1 MKKTSIASAI
11 SCILAGGVLGT
22 SVPVFAQD
30 DAADESMD
38 EIVTTGSRIR
48 KDVFSSSAPMEVLDV
63 DQASL
68 RGISSVGALL
78 QKSTMAAGS
87 PQVTAATTV
96 EFTQNGG
103 LGAGTVSLRG
113 LGANRTLVLLNGRR
127 AGPAGVQGGV
137 SSFDLNVL
145 PLSTIQRVE
154 VLKDGASSIYGSD
167 AVAGV
172 VNIITRKDDGG
183 EIDGFVSQPSES
195 GGEESRLSATYGK
208 SFDRGSFRVT
218 ADYHKQEKL
227 GRGDRDYFTC
237 GNQYMFDINT
247 GERADVIDGRTG
259 ERACEDLT
267 WGHVWIYDYADP
279 SNIPSSRFLLGQY
292 DYDNNLGGV
301 IPGYA
306 VDPANPS
313 WLTQPGGFFPVGYD
327 PTSDGVTNDNHPY
340 QDKQSLN
347 PENELITLYA
357 EAEYEFTDN
366 VTGYAEVLLN
376 RRETK
381 SDYYQQYWSYI
392 YSGDF
397 DFCGTDPD
405 CNELGNQVDGLGF
418 GVPGGGNSLSAAAG
432 WFGEQWYSPTA
443 ITDRADTEVEVDY
456 TRFLAGLRGELNNGY
471 GWDVSFNYSKS
482 DGKYTNDRVYD
493 DSIRDQNWL
502 TGSCVGT
509 TSSVRGVPCV
519 DIPWLD
525 PELLQGNISP
535 EVDAFLFGRE
545 TGTTEY
551 TQWSLDGFM
560 TGELYDM
567 PAGPASIAFGFH
579 HSEDEILDTPG
590 SITLDPVTGDSN
602 SWFGDAAG
610 ITAGDDATTA
620 VFVEF
625 DVPLLSD
632 KAYAENLTLNVSSR
646 FSDVDSY
653 GTGTT
658 WKVGVNWQVTDSF
671 RVRANRGT
679 SFRTPA
685 LFELYLADSTSSI
698 SQRADPCIG
707 WGAALAEGSVTQ
719 TLADNCAAD
728 GLPPDFI
735 QGSIT
740 PTVFSSGG
748 LGKLEAETSDS
759 LTFGIIWQP
768 SFADLNFSVDYFDIE
783 VNNEVDR
790 IGGGTILSQCYN
802 SQFGPAFGDT
812 EPLCDLFDRTGLG
825 NAPDNIIDN
834 YINIAEQRSRGV
846 DYAVRYNTDMSWG
859 TLGIELKATQQ
870 IEDTKGISADTIEEL
885 NGRVGDPKLVGD
897 WNITLDKDSW
907 SFFYGGNYIG
917 ESSDEGHF
925 GGNTIT
931 YRGVDYRAVL
941 NTDAIVYHSFSAQYF
956 FEDYG
961 LTAMLGVANAFD
973 EAPPQLTR
981 QGTDD
986 EYTMIGNAV
995 LASQY
1000 DWLGRRYFFNLKLN
1014 FD

>member
-1 MKKTSIASAI
+1 MGSDTMKKKPIASAI
-11 SCILAGGVLGT
+11 SCVLAGGVLGT
-22 SVPVFAQD
+22 SPQVLAQD
-30 DAADESMD
+30 DSADEAME

-48 KDVFSSSAPMEVLDV
+48 KDSFSSSAPMDVLDI
-63 DQASL
+63 DQASIQ
-68 RGISSVGALL
+68 GISSVGALL
-78 QKSTMAAGS
+78 QKSTIAAGS

-208 SFDRGSFRVT
+208 SFARGNFRVT

-237 GNQYMFDINT
+237 GNQYIFDINS
-247 GERADVIDGRTG
+247 GERADIIDGRTG

-292 DYDNNLGGV
+292 DYDNNLGGI

-357 EAEYEFTDN
+357 EGEYQFSDN
-366 VTGYAEVLLN
+366 VTGYTEVLLN
-376 RRETK
+376 RRETY

-397 DFCGTDPD
+397 DFGSLGT
-405 CNELGNQVDGLGF
+405 

-443 ITDRADTEVEVDY
+443 ITDRSDTKVKVDY
-456 TRFLAGLRGELNNGY
+456 TRFLAGLKGELNNGY
-471 GWDVSFNYSKS
+471 GWDVAFQYSKS
-482 DGKYTNDRVYD
+482 DGEYTNDRVYD
-493 DSIRDQNWL
+493 DSIRDQNFL

-509 TSSVRGVPCV
+509 TTSVRGVPCV

-525 PELLQGNISP
+525 PELLRGNISP
-535 EVDAFLFGRE
+535 ELDAFLFGKE

-551 TQWSLDGFM
+551 TQWSVDGFM

-567 PAGPASIAFGFH
+567 PAGPLSIAFGFH
-579 HSEDEILDTPG
+579 YREDEITDTPG
-590 SITLDPVTGDSN
+590 AITLDPVTGDSN

-625 DVPLLSD
+625 DAPIVND
-632 KAYAENLTLNVSSR
+632 KAWAEDLSLNASAR
-646 FSDVDSY
+646 YSDVDSY
-653 GTGTT
+653 GDDVT
-658 WKVGVNWQVTDSF
+658 WKLGASWQVTDSF

-707 WGAALAEGSVTQ
+707 WGDALAEGSVTQ

-748 LGKLEAETSDS
+748 LGTLEAETSTS
-759 LTFGIIWQP
+759 TTFGVIWQP
-768 SFADLNFSVDYFDIE
+768 TFANLNISIDYFDIE
-783 VNNEVDR
+783 VTNEVDR
-790 IGGGTILSQCYN
+790 IGGETILSECYN
-802 SQFGPAFGDT
+802 SPFGPAFGDT
-812 EPLCDLFDRTGLG
+812 EPLCFLFDRTGLG
-825 NAPDNIIDN
+825 MAPDNIIDN
-834 YINIAEQRSRGV
+834 YINIAEQTNRGV
-846 DYAVRYNTDMSWG
+846 DYAVRYNTETSWG
-859 TLGIELKATQQ
+859 ALGIELKATQQ
-870 IEDTKGISADTIEEL
+870 IEDKKGLSADTIEEL
-885 NGRVGDPKLVGD
+885 NGLVGDPKLVGD
-897 WNITLDKDSW
+897 WNITLDRDAW
-907 SFFYGGNYIG
+907 SFFYGGDFIG
-917 ESSDEGHF
+917 KTSNEERF
-925 GGNTIT
+925 GGNTIV

-941 NTDAIVYHSFSAQYF
+941 GTDAVVYHSFSAQYF

-961 LTAMLGVANAFD
+961 LTAMFGVANALD
-973 EAPPQLTR
+973 EEPPQLTR
-981 QGTDD
+981 QGTDN
-986 EYTMIGNAV
+986 EYTMIGNSV

-1000 DWLGRRYFFNLKLN
+1000 DWLGRRYFLNLKWR